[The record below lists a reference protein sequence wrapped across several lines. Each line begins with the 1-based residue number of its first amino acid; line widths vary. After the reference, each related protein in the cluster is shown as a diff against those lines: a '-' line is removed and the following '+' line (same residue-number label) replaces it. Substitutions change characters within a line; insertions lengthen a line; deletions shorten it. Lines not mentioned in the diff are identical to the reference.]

1 MKIKDLIQSIT
12 EKHHSY
18 GIDVNSPAT
27 AEMLKIFEQQTGFP
41 LPADFV
47 AFYTI
52 CNGFGCTED
61 IFNIIPLQEIRNH
74 SSDYGPNWFTF
85 SEYMIYSDSWRLRY
99 LNNGRYEIF
108 NGSYPDKPMTHS
120 LEQFLE
126 HFLAGGVFDK
136 SGLYDWQEELG
147 IGP

>member
-18 GIDVNSPAT
+18 GIDVNPPAT
-27 AEMLKIFEQQTGFP
+27 TEMIRIFEQQMGFP

-47 AFYTI
+47 AFYTT

-61 IFNIIPLQEIRNH
+61 IFNIIPLQEIRNA
-74 SSDYGPNWFTF
+74 SDYGPNWFTF
-85 SEYMIYSDSWRLRY
+85 SEYMIYSDCWRLRY
-99 LNNGRYEIF
+99 LNNGQYEIF

-120 LEQFLE
+120 LE
-126 HFLAGGVFDK
+126 
-136 SGLYDWQEELG
+136 
-147 IGP
+147 